1 MGDVTPQKGTSGDIF
16 VMGHQACQ
24 SAELK
29 GMLYVVKK
37 KKKKK
42 SQRKGKVLKYAPE
55 SRLDC

>member
-42 SQRKGKVLKYAPE
+42 ISKKRE
-55 SRLDC
+55 SPQICTREQT

>member
-16 VMGHQACQ
+16 VMGHQTCQ

-37 KKKKK
+37 KKKKVSK
-42 SQRKGKVLKYAPE
+42 KRE
-55 SRLDC
+55 SPQICTREQT